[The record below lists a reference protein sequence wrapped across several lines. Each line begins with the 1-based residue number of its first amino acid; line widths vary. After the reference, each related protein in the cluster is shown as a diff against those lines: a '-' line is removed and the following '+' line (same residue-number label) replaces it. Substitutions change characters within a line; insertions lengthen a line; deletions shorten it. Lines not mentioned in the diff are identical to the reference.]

1 MSFDDDENGEYDWRE
16 IPAED
21 DGDAIRYEQASFVD
35 VETAKEIFRWN
46 KYFEAHHKGDLVFYK
61 KVYEI
66 ERVLFDI
73 EQEEIL
79 YFVSEKGEN
88 KDGTKGAK

>member
-1 MSFDDDENGEYDWRE
+1 MGYDDEEDWE
-16 IPAED
+16 TPQED

-35 VETAKEIFRWN
+35 VDTAKEIYRFN
-46 KYFEAHHKGDLVFYK
+46 KYFETHHRGDLVFYK

-66 ERVLFDI
+66 ERVLFDV

-79 YFVSEKGEN
+79 YFVSEKGESKN
-88 KDGTKGAK
+88 GTKEV